1 MHFFSIFSGLK
12 SMCVY
17 CDYEYHSSCISERKR
32 AAEDEWSRSLFL
44 GNVSKGMRQWT
55 KNSSTEQATE
65 RPGNLEISDLMT
77 PAFANLILETGILF

>member
-1 MHFFSIFSGLK
+1 MRGILITIMARTAHNSCIFFSIFSGLK

-17 CDYEYHSSCISERKR
+17 CDYEYHSSRISETKR

-55 KNSSTEQATE
+55 KNSSTEQAT
-65 RPGNLEISDLMT
+65 
-77 PAFANLILETGILF
+77 